1 MLPYIE
7 NILQTLTGKSFLSE
21 VSEEELKQVADKYPY
36 FGATQFLLGKKL
48 YQQKTKDAET
58 AIKKAALHFTDAL
71 WLHYNFLEE
80 EKITEAN
87 TRIENED
94 APGTENN
101 PSGVNTEAGEITARN
116 KASTVQEIL
125 AEAETILNEEGNAF
139 NDSTLESDLVEE
151 EDDDDTIEE
160 NSNIIEEERDTIKEV
175 KEPELSKNDFENLS
189 ETENTDLID
198 ESETEPNEKLSNL
211 LKEQAAAFE
220 KPAEE
225 TALPVE
231 TTAYHRIDYFD
242 SQGIKLEEE
251 KANDKL
257 GAQLKR
263 FTDWLKQ
270 MKKINPN
277 LNALETDAA
286 GESQVQNMAEHSNE
300 PKEIVTEAMA
310 EVLVKQG
317 KPEQAI
323 QIYEKLSFFNPSK
336 SAYFAAKIQELKP

>member
-7 NILQTLTGKSFLSE
+7 NILQTLTRKSSLSE
-21 VSEEELKQVADKYPY
+21 VSEEELKQIADKYPY

-48 YQQKTKDAET
+48 YQQETKDAEI
-58 AIKKAALHFTDAL
+58 AIQKAALHFTDAL

-80 EKITEAN
+80 EKVTE
-87 TRIENED
+87 ENPTVQNAD
-94 APGTENN
+94 QLENN
-101 PSGVNTEAGEITARN
+101 PLNVNAADEEVTTIN
-116 KASTVQEIL
+116 KTSSVLEIL
-125 AEAETILNEEGNAF
+125 AEAEVILNEEENILKDYA
-139 NDSTLESDLVEE
+139 TESDLIE
-151 EDDDDTIEE
+151 EDDY
-160 NSNIIEEERDTIKEV
+160 NSIDEKNNIIEEENNFKEIKE
-175 KEPELSKNDFENLS
+175 NDFENLP
-189 ETENTDLID
+189 ETDNTELLD
-198 ESETEPNEKLSNL
+198 EPETEPNEKLSNL

-225 TALPVE
+225 TVLPVE

-257 GAQLKR
+257 GIQLKR

-286 GESQVQNMAEHSNE
+286 AESQVQNMAEHSNE
-300 PKEIVTEAMA
+300 PKEVVTEAMA

>member
-7 NILQTLTGKSFLSE
+7 NILQTLTRKSSLSE
-21 VSEEELKQVADKYPY
+21 VSEEELKQIADKYPY

-48 YQQKTKDAET
+48 YQQETKDAET
-58 AIKKAALHFTDAL
+58 AIQKAALHFTDAL

-80 EKITEAN
+80 EKVTE
-87 TRIENED
+87 ENPTVQNAEQL
-94 APGTENN
+94 ENN
-101 PSGVNTEAGEITARN
+101 SLNVNAADEEVTTIN
-116 KASTVQEIL
+116 KTSSVLEIL
-125 AEAETILNEEGNAF
+125 AEAEVILNEEENILKDYA
-139 NDSTLESDLVEE
+139 TESDLIE
-151 EDDDDTIEE
+151 EDDDIIKEKTDA
-160 NSNIIEEERDTIKEV
+160 IEEERNTNEEV
-175 KEPELSKNDFENLS
+175 KEPGLKENDFENLP
-189 ETENTDLID
+189 ETDNTELLD
-198 ESETEPNEKLSNL
+198 EPETEPNEKLSNL

-225 TALPVE
+225 TVLPVE

-257 GAQLKR
+257 GIQLKR

-286 GESQVQNMAEHSNE
+286 GESRVQNMAEHSNE
-300 PKEIVTEAMA
+300 PKEVVTEAMA

-336 SAYFAAKIQELKP
+336 SAYFGAKIQELKP

>member
-1 MLPYIE
+1 MLPYTE
-7 NILQTLTGKSFLSE
+7 NILQTLTGKSSLND
-21 VSEEELKQVADKYPY
+21 VSESELKQIADKYPY
-36 FGATQFLLGKKL
+36 VGATQFLLAKKL
-48 YQQKTKDAET
+48 YSNKTKNSEA
-58 AIKKAALHFTDAL
+58 AIQKAALHFTNIL
-71 WLHYNFLEE
+71 WLHYNFLEDG
-80 EKITEAN
+80 KT
-87 TRIENED
+87 
-94 APGTENN
+94 
-101 PSGVNTEAGEITARN
+101 GVIN
-116 KASTVQEIL
+116 KAPTVQEIL
-125 AEAETILNEEGNAF
+125 AEAEIILK
-139 NDSTLESDLVEE
+139 EE
-151 EDDDDTIEE
+151 ENVLRDQTRKSDSIKEDNVYDE
-160 NSNIIEEERDTIKEV
+160 NIIEEENNAIEESNISEEKNNTTDESNFEELKE
-175 KEPELSKNDFENLS
+175 NDFENLPETIS
-189 ETENTDLID
+189 EAGDTELLDEPETEH
-198 ESETEPNEKLSNL
+198 NEKLSNL

-231 TTAYHRIDYFD
+231 ITAYHRIDYFD
-242 SQGIKLEEE
+242 SQGIKLEDE

-270 MKKINPN
+270 MKKINSN
-277 LNALETDAA
+277 LNNLETDAA

>member
-7 NILQTLTGKSFLSE
+7 NILQTLTRKSSLSE
-21 VSEEELKQVADKYPY
+21 VSEEELKQIADKYPY

-48 YQQKTKDAET
+48 YQQETKDAEI
-58 AIKKAALHFTDAL
+58 AIQKAALHFTDAL

-80 EKITEAN
+80 EKVTE
-87 TRIENED
+87 ENPTVQNAEQL
-94 APGTENN
+94 ENN
-101 PSGVNTEAGEITARN
+101 SLNVNAADEEVTTIN
-116 KASTVQEIL
+116 KTSSVLEIL
-125 AEAETILNEEGNAF
+125 AEAEVILNEEENILKDYA
-139 NDSTLESDLVEE
+139 TESDLIE
-151 EDDDDTIEE
+151 EDDDNSIEDK
-160 NSNIIEEERDTIKEV
+160 NNIIEEKNNFKEIKET
-175 KEPELSKNDFENLS
+175 DFENLP
-189 ETENTDLID
+189 ETDNTELLD
-198 ESETEPNEKLSNL
+198 EPETEPNEKLSNL

-225 TALPVE
+225 TVLPVE

-257 GAQLKR
+257 GIQLKR

-286 GESQVQNMAEHSNE
+286 AESQVQNMAEHSNE
-300 PKEIVTEAMA
+300 PKEVVTEAMA

>member
-58 AIKKAALHFTDAL
+58 AIQKAALHFTDAL

-80 EKITEAN
+80 GTAAN
-87 TRIENED
+87 TIENADERVI
-94 APGTENN
+94 EN
-101 PSGVNTEAGEITARN
+101 STLDVNAENEEITTIS
-116 KASTVQEIL
+116 KTPTVQEIL
-125 AEAETILNEEGNAF
+125 AEAEIILNEEE
-139 NDSTLESDLVEE
+139 NDLRDHTANSDLIE
-151 EDDDDTIEE
+151 EDDIIKEENNAIEE
-160 NSNIIEEERDTIKEV
+160 KGNTYEEV
-175 KEPELSKNDFENLS
+175 KEPELKENDFKNLP
-189 ETENTDLID
+189 ETDNTELLD
-198 ESETEPNEKLSNL
+198 EPETEPNEKLSNL

-225 TALPVE
+225 TVLPVE

-257 GAQLKR
+257 GTQLKR

-286 GESQVQNMAEHSNE
+286 GESQVQNMAEHSNV
-300 PKEIVTEAMA
+300 PKEVVTEAMA

>member
-58 AIKKAALHFTDAL
+58 AIQKAALHFTDAL

-80 EKITEAN
+80 GTAAN
-87 TRIENED
+87 TIENADERVI
-94 APGTENN
+94 EN
-101 PSGVNTEAGEITARN
+101 STLDVNAENEEITTIS
-116 KASTVQEIL
+116 KTPTVQEIL
-125 AEAETILNEEGNAF
+125 AEAEIILNEEE
-139 NDSTLESDLVEE
+139 NDLRDHTANTDLIE
-151 EDDDDTIEE
+151 EDDIIKEENNAIEE
-160 NSNIIEEERDTIKEV
+160 KGNTNEEV
-175 KEPELSKNDFENLS
+175 KEPELKENDFKNLP
-189 ETENTDLID
+189 ETDNTELLD
-198 ESETEPNEKLSNL
+198 EPETEPNEKLSNL

-225 TALPVE
+225 TVLPVE

-257 GAQLKR
+257 GTQLKR

-286 GESQVQNMAEHSNE
+286 GESQVQNMAEHSNV
-300 PKEIVTEAMA
+300 PKEVVTEAMA

>member
-7 NILQTLTGKSFLSE
+7 NILQTLTGKSSFND
-21 VSEEELKQVADKYPY
+21 VSEEELRQIADQYPY
-36 FGATQFLLGKKL
+36 FSATQFLLGKKI
-48 YQQKTKDAET
+48 YHQQTTESKA
-58 AIKKAALHFTDAL
+58 AVQKAALHFTDVL
-71 WLHYNFLEE
+71 WLHYNLLGEE
-80 EKITEAN
+80 EIT
-87 TRIENED
+87 T
-94 APGTENN
+94 
-101 PSGVNTEAGEITARN
+101 VNKTPTI
-116 KASTVQEIL
+116 QEIL
-125 AEAETILNEEGNAF
+125 AEAEVVLNEE
-139 NDSTLESDLVEE
+139 
-151 EDDDDTIEE
+151 E
-160 NSNIIEEERDTIKEV
+160 NVLKEHAQERDTIEKDVVSGEAEFENSPAASETLSAEV
-175 KEPELSKNDFENLS
+175 LDEPESAELLGEP
-189 ETENTDLID
+189 
-198 ESETEPNEKLSNL
+198 ETEPNEKLSNL

-231 TTAYHRIDYFD
+231 TTAYHRIDYFE
-242 SQGIKLEEE
+242 SQGIKLDEE

-257 GAQLKR
+257 GTQLKR

-277 LNALETDAA
+277 LNNLETDAA
-286 GESQVQNMAEHSNE
+286 GESRVQNMAEHSNE

>member
-7 NILQTLTGKSFLSE
+7 NILQTITGQSSFND
-21 VSEEELKQVADKYPY
+21 VSEDELRQIADKYPY
-36 FGATQFLLGKKL
+36 FSATQFLLGKKIL
-48 YQQKTKDAET
+48 HQKTTESKA
-58 AIKKAALHFTDAL
+58 AVQKAALHFTDVL
-71 WLHYNFLEE
+71 WLHYNLVEE
-80 EKITEAN
+80 EDVT
-87 TRIENED
+87 T
-94 APGTENN
+94 
-101 PSGVNTEAGEITARN
+101 VNKTP
-116 KASTVQEIL
+116 TVQEIL
-125 AEAETILNEEGNAF
+125 AEAEIVLNEEENVLKEHAHE
-139 NDSTLESDLVEE
+139 NDANENGDFAAEE
-151 EDDDDTIEE
+151 TSDTIEE
-160 NSNIIEEERDTIKEV
+160 ISELQSIKQNNVEELPVPVSETQPAELLD
-175 KEPELSKNDFENLS
+175 EPE
-189 ETENTDLID
+189 TE
-198 ESETEPNEKLSNL
+198 SNEKLSNL

-220 KPAEE
+220 KPVEE

-231 TTAYHRIDYFD
+231 TTAYHRIDYFE
-242 SQGIKLEEE
+242 SQGIKLDEE

-257 GAQLKR
+257 GTQLKR

-277 LNALETDAA
+277 LNNLETDAA

-323 QIYEKLSFFNPSK
+323 QIYEKLSFSNPSK